1 MQRLI
6 PYGFTILEE
15 WNRGKWC
22 ENLID
27 IEGSDSEDDQ
37 NKPDEKS
44 PQNDNLRLQSAM
56 ARARQAESAL
66 QQALADIEEMR
77 WSLIQLKSENNTP

>member
-1 MQRLI
+1 M
-6 PYGFTILEE
+6 EE
-15 WNRGKWC
+15 WNRGKWS
-22 ENLID
+22 EHLID